1 MINDFIKKDNL
12 TMLFETLI
20 DFDFVHLK
28 KIKGDNV
35 REIQQ
40 VKTFFMENVKFF
52 KDNVYSSQTYTNLV
66 EVNKAFLS
74 FMFRKEMFE
83 FNKPPNINYEI
94 PEITTPTNIK
104 NQKLNEFEKEFQNKK
119 KEFSNEIQIKIP
131 PVPKFKD
138 DLNNKPLENIDMDKI
153 IYLRNK
159 DIQDI
164 YNNNQKKYINI
175 EQPLPNNII
184 EENII
189 KLENT
194 NPLSILKTVTW
205 GENKYKEINNN
216 EQNKYFEEER
226 DDEEEEE
233 EEKEKESK
241 SEKYEENLKSYKGL
255 SIFNKLKQVSEIKQ
269 NEKEKQDKDKDNI
282 FFLLKNIEEK
292 QDTMSKILDTICK
305 HLNM

>member
-233 EEKEKESK
+233 EKEKESK

>member
-205 GENKYKEINNN
+205 GKNKYKEINNN

-233 EEKEKESK
+233 EKESK

>member
-233 EEKEKESK
+233 EKESK

-269 NEKEKQDKDKDNI
+269 NEKEKQDKDNI